1 MAHVSGSGETVSAYA
16 ALQAGRP
23 LQPYRFV
30 PKELGPNDV

>member
-1 MAHVSGSGETVSAYA
+1 MAHVSSSGETVSAYA